1 MQIIQP
7 QHIIDREKLSPFQW
21 MVFAFGFLVFFCD
34 GLDTGIMGFI
44 APRLIEDWGISKPA
58 LAPVMSAALVGMCLG
73 ALFSGPLADKFGRKG
88 LIVTTC
94 ILFSVFT
101 ILCGFA
107 STTHELML
115 YRFITG
121 LGLGAAMPNISTL
134 VSEYMP
140 VKRKAFL
147 TGLAGCGFMLGISF
161 GGVLSAYLLDHFGWE
176 IVIMIG
182 GIMPLVLAV
191 ILFMKLPE
199 SVQYLVKSNQHE
211 RARVILSQIEGQL
224 LNPTVKLS
232 SGESQTEII
241 ENPVKV
247 LWAGYRWNSIF
258 LWLCC
263 FTSLLVFY
271 LLTSWMPTILKTA
284 GLSTQQFSLITAI
297 FPFGGVI
304 GAIIMGWY
312 MDKINPTKVVKY
324 SYLIAVLF
332 FIIAGLVHSNV
343 LLLGITIFLIG
354 ALLVGAQSSLLPLA
368 AITYPTSCRAVG
380 VSWMH
385 GIGRTGAI
393 LGAFYGS
400 LIFSYELGLAQIF
413 FVLAIPAAISF
424 FALLAKVIYE
434 NHQTTLKV
442 EPITQLE
449 TSQS

>member
-34 GLDTGIMGFI
+34 GLDTGIIGFI
-44 APRLIEDWGISKPA
+44 APKLIEDWGISKPA

-182 GIMPLVLAV
+182 GIIPLVLAV

-199 SVQYLVKSNQHE
+199 SVQYLVKINQHE

-224 LNPTVKLS
+224 LNPTAKLS
-232 SGESQTEII
+232 LGESQTEII
-241 ENPVKV
+241 ENPVKM
-247 LWAGYRWNSIF
+247 LWAGYRWNSIS
-258 LWLCC
+258 LWACC

-324 SYLIAVLF
+324 AYLIAVLF

-368 AITYPTSCRAVG
+368 AMTYPTSCRAVG

-413 FVLAIPAAISF
+413 FVLAIPTAISF
-424 FALLAKVIYE
+424 FALLAKVMYE
-434 NHQTTLKV
+434 NHQVTLKV

-449 TSQS
+449 IS

>member
-34 GLDTGIMGFI
+34 GLDTGIIGFI
-44 APRLIEDWGISKPA
+44 APKLIEDWGISKPA

-182 GIMPLVLAV
+182 GIIPLVLAV

-199 SVQYLVKSNQHE
+199 SVQYLVKINQHE
-211 RARVILSQIEGQL
+211 RARVILSQIKGQL
-224 LNPTVKLS
+224 LNPTAKLS
-232 SGESQTEII
+232 LGESQTEII

-247 LWAGYRWNSIF
+247 LWAGYRWNSIS
-258 LWLCC
+258 LWACC

-324 SYLIAVLF
+324 AYLIAVLF

-368 AITYPTSCRAVG
+368 AMTYPTSCRAVG

-424 FALLAKVIYE
+424 FALLAKVMYE
-434 NHQTTLKV
+434 NHQVTLKV

-449 TSQS
+449 IS

>member
-34 GLDTGIMGFI
+34 GLDTGIIGFI
-44 APRLIEDWGISKPA
+44 APKLIEDWGISKPA

-182 GIMPLVLAV
+182 AIIPLVLAV

-199 SVQYLVKSNQHE
+199 SVQYLVKINQHE

-224 LNPTVKLS
+224 LNPTAKLS
-232 SGESQTEII
+232 LGESQTEII

-247 LWAGYRWNSIF
+247 LWAGYRWNSIS
-258 LWLCC
+258 LWACC

-324 SYLIAVLF
+324 AYLIAVLF

-368 AITYPTSCRAVG
+368 AMTYPTSCRAVG

-424 FALLAKVIYE
+424 FALLAKVMYE
-434 NHQTTLKV
+434 NHQVTLKV

-449 TSQS
+449 IS

>member
-34 GLDTGIMGFI
+34 GLDTGIIGFI
-44 APRLIEDWGISKPA
+44 APKLIEDWGISKPA

-182 GIMPLVLAV
+182 GIIPLVLAV

-199 SVQYLVKSNQHE
+199 SVQYLVKINQHE

-224 LNPTVKLS
+224 LNPTAKLS
-232 SGESQTEII
+232 LGESQTEII

-247 LWAGYRWNSIF
+247 LWAGYRWNSIS
-258 LWLCC
+258 LWACC

-324 SYLIAVLF
+324 AYLIAVLF

-368 AITYPTSCRAVG
+368 AMTYPTSCRAVG

-424 FALLAKVIYE
+424 FALLAKVMYE
-434 NHQTTLKV
+434 NHQVTLKV

-449 TSQS
+449 IS